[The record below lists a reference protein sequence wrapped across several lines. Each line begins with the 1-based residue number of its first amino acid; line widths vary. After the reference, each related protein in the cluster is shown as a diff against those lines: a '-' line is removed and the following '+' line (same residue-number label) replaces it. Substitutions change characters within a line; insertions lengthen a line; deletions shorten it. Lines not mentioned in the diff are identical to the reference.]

1 MGYLDKIWMILA
13 VAAMSIFTGCDNS
26 KSYAELLDEENRA
39 TNAFLVNQHVVGSIP
54 PDNNFEVGIN
64 APYYQLDEDGF
75 VFMQVLNA
83 GTKGNNAIDDQ
94 LIYFR
99 FTRYSLK
106 NYTWDGTSKNTNGYY
121 GEFSASEGNSEN
133 LNGGNASFRFQN
145 QTSPNTLQWG
155 EGLQMPLKFL
165 PIDCEVN
172 LVIKSQM
179 GYQSEQT
186 YVTPYLFHVRYFKS
200 QI

>member
-1 MGYLDKIWMILA
+1 MRLFNRLCMILA
-13 VAAMSIFTGCDNS
+13 IASVTASTGCSDD

-54 PDNNFEVGIN
+54 ADSVFETGIN
-64 APYYQLDEDGF
+64 APYYQLDEDGN

-83 GTKGNNAIDDQ
+83 GTPGYNAEYNQ

-99 FTRYSLK
+99 YTRYSLK
-106 NYTWDGTSKNTNGYY
+106 NYYFDGTSKNTNGYY
-121 GEFSASEGNSEN
+121 GTFTSGGGNSDNMSEGNY
-133 LNGGNASFRFQN
+133 SFRFKN
-145 QTSPNTLQWG
+145 TSSPNTLQWG
-155 EGLQMPLKFL
+155 EGLQMPLLFL

-172 LVIKSQM
+172 LVIKSPM
-179 GYQSEQT
+179 GLSAEET
-186 YVTPYLFHVRYFKS
+186 DVIPYFFNVRYFKS